1 MKAQKNDSQS
11 LMFSALF
18 RKKKLE
24 KLQKKKRQV
33 GQTSLLSLLLLAP
46 HKSIIKFS

>member
-24 KLQKKKRQV
+24 KLQKKKKDR
-33 GQTSLLSLLLLAP
+33 
-46 HKSIIKFS
+46 